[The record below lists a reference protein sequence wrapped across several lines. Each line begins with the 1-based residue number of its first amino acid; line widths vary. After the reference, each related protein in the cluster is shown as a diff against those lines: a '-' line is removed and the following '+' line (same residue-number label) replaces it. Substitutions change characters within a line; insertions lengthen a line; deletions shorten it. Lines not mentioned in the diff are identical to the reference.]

1 MEYFL
6 SYQDGITKMSQSPG
20 IPATTD
26 GELVSP
32 QETQEGRNTCPLA
45 AIRLQ
50 PFPMVSPEE
59 TQDVETRDTGPR

>member
-6 SYQDGITKMSQSPG
+6 SHQDGITKMSQSPG

-32 QETQEGRNTCPLA
+32 QKTQDGRNTCLLA

-50 PFPMVSPEE
+50 PFPMVIPKGD
-59 TQDVETRDTGPR
+59 QDVKKQDTGPR